1 MRTVDGGKE
10 STMERKATKDEA
22 APKSRAER
30 ETELRKMLDGGG
42 CVLVGEKWFGPEAT
56 EEERRRYAQALDRRQ
71 RRNARRRAR
80 RMAHASLKVLE
91 RRLEALPAW
100 AQTRLTGRTATV
112 ETVGGVRRRVDYS
125 TAYGQGRDPF
135 EYPFP
140 GGRTPLELAVDGGI
154 AAWTFVRRAHRLLA
168 GPRRGGGGTADGR
181 RSGRLWCERRKLCA
195 RSTLA
200 NRPTATDVRVAW
212 AFARESH
219 EGMLRLGGLLHDLE
233 CHLANGL
240 EVIHVGRRPKI
251 VGRAGGVR
259 GWIRQNCPE
268 LSGKYKT
275 LMRYKALALRLRQA
289 AEIADPVP
297 TSAALEGGAD
307 AGKLLARSAKIQ
319 PRAGG
324 GRVERFAWE
333 RGRWSVDANGR
344 PFRTNGNYSSAS
356 LTVSLALAAAEGHA
370 ATKADKA
377 DADALG
383 RLRTLLGNARE
394 TVRGILAAAAEAD
407 DRRGRRTATLQAL
420 QEQVDRALI
429 VRERWWEDAMVA
441 LR

>member
-1 MRTVDGGKE
+1 
-10 STMERKATKDEA
+10 MERRETRGGTA
-22 APKSRAER
+22 AGSRAER
-30 ETELRKMLDGGG
+30 EAELRRVLEGDGR
-42 CVLVGEKWFGPEAT
+42 VLVGDRWFGPEST
-56 EEERRRYAQALDRRQ
+56 EEERLAYALALARRRA
-71 RRNARRRAR
+71 RNARRRAR
-80 RMAHASLKVLE
+80 RMARESLAALE
-91 RRLEALPAW
+91 RRLESLPARV
-100 AQTRLTGRTATV
+100 QTRLTGRTAVV
-112 ETVGGVRRRVDYS
+112 ETVDGVRRRVDYAA
-125 TAYGQGRDPF
+125 AYGRARGPF
-135 EYPFP
+135 DHPFP
-140 GGRTPLELAVDGGI
+140 GGRTLPELVADGGI
-154 AAWTFVRRAHRLLA
+154 AAWTFLRNARRILA
-168 GPRRGGGGTADGR
+168 GEGRRDRMATADAGR
-181 RSGRLWCERRKLCA
+181 PGRLRSERRKLCA

-200 NRPTATDVRVAW
+200 PRPTATDVRVAW
-212 AFARESH
+212 SFARETH

-275 LMRYKALALRLRQA
+275 LMRYKALARRLRQA

>member
-1 MRTVDGGKE
+1 M
-10 STMERKATKDEA
+10 
-22 APKSRAER
+22 
-30 ETELRKMLDGGG
+30 
-42 CVLVGEKWFGPEAT
+42 
-56 EEERRRYAQALDRRQ
+56 
-71 RRNARRRAR
+71 
-80 RMAHASLKVLE
+80 
-91 RRLEALPAW
+91 
-100 AQTRLTGRTATV
+100 
-112 ETVGGVRRRVDYS
+112 
-125 TAYGQGRDPF
+125 
-135 EYPFP
+135 
-140 GGRTPLELAVDGGI
+140 
-154 AAWTFVRRAHRLLA
+154 
-168 GPRRGGGGTADGR
+168 
-181 RSGRLWCERRKLCA
+181 
-195 RSTLA
+195 
-200 NRPTATDVRVAW
+200 RVAW
-212 AFARESH
+212 AFARETH

-307 AGKLLARSAKIQ
+307 AGELLARSAKIQ

>member
-1 MRTVDGGKE
+1 
-10 STMERKATKDEA
+10 MERRETRGGTA
-22 APKSRAER
+22 AGSQAER
-30 ETELRKMLDGGG
+30 EAELRRVLEGDGR
-42 CVLVGEKWFGPEAT
+42 VLVGDRWFGPEST
-56 EEERRRYAQALDRRQ
+56 EEERLAYALALARRRA
-71 RRNARRRAR
+71 RNARRRAR
-80 RMAHASLKVLE
+80 RMARESLAALE
-91 RRLEALPAW
+91 RRLESLPARV
-100 AQTRLTGRTATV
+100 QTRLTGRTATV

-140 GGRTPLELAVDGGI
+140 GGRTPLELAVDGGM

-200 NRPTATDVRVAW
+200 PRPTATDVRVAW

-407 DRRGRRTATLQAL
+407 AVFRARRGGRAATLRAL
-420 QEQVDRALI
+420 WGEVDRVLAA
-429 VRERWWEDAMVA
+429 RARWWEGAARA

>member
-1 MRTVDGGKE
+1 
-10 STMERKATKDEA
+10 MERRETRGGTA
-22 APKSRAER
+22 ADSRAER
-30 ETELRKMLDGGG
+30 EAELRRVLEGDGR
-42 CVLVGEKWFGPEAT
+42 VLVGDRWFGPEST
-56 EEERRRYAQALDRRQ
+56 EEERLAYALALARRCA
-71 RRNARRRAR
+71 RNARRRAR
-80 RMAHASLKVLE
+80 RMARESLAALE
-91 RRLEALPAW
+91 RRLEALPSRV
-100 AQTRLTGRTATV
+100 QTRLTGRTAVV
-112 ETVGGVRRRVDYS
+112 ETVDGVRRRVDYS

-140 GGRTPLELAVDGGI
+140 GGRTLPELAVDGGI
-154 AAWTFVRRAHRLLA
+154 AAWTFLRNARRILA
-168 GPRRGGGGTADGR
+168 GEGRRDRMATADAGR
-181 RSGRLWCERRKLCA
+181 PGRLRSERRKLCA

-200 NRPTATDVRVAW
+200 PRPTATDVRVAW
-212 AFARESH
+212 AFARETH

-268 LSGKYKT
+268 LAGRYKT

-429 VRERWWEDAMVA
+429 VRERWWEAAMVA

>member
-1 MRTVDGGKE
+1 
-10 STMERKATKDEA
+10 MERGETRGGTA
-22 APKSRAER
+22 AGSRAER
-30 ETELRKMLDGGG
+30 EAELRRVLEGDGR
-42 CVLVGEKWFGPEAT
+42 VLVGDRWFGPEST
-56 EEERRRYAQALDRRQ
+56 EEERLAYALALARRRG
-71 RRNARRRAR
+71 RNARRRAR
-80 RMAHASLKVLE
+80 RMARESLAALE
-91 RRLEALPAW
+91 RRLESLPARV
-100 AQTRLTGRTATV
+100 QTRLTGRTATV

-135 EYPFP
+135 EYPFT

-200 NRPTATDVRVAW
+200 PRPTATDVRVAW

-219 EGMLRLGGLLHDLE
+219 ADMVRLGGLLHDLE

-240 EVIHVGRRPKI
+240 LVIHAGRRPNI

-259 GWIRQNCPE
+259 GWIRENCPE

-307 AGKLLARSAKIQ
+307 AGELLARSAKIQ

>member
-1 MRTVDGGKE
+1 
-10 STMERKATKDEA
+10 MERRETRGGTA
-22 APKSRAER
+22 AGSQAER
-30 ETELRKMLDGGG
+30 EAELRRVLEGDGH
-42 CVLVGEKWFGPEAT
+42 VLVGDRWFGPGST
-56 EEERRRYAQALDRRQ
+56 EEERLAYALALARRRG
-71 RRNARRRAR
+71 RNARRRAR
-80 RMAHASLKVLE
+80 RMARESLKVLE
-91 RRLEALPAW
+91 RRLESLPARV
-100 AQTRLTGRTATV
+100 QTRLTGRTATV

-200 NRPTATDVRVAW
+200 PRPTATDVRVAW

-333 RGRWSVDANGR
+333 CGRWSVDANGR

-407 DRRGRRTATLQAL
+407 AVFRARRGGRAATLRAL
-420 QEQVDRALI
+420 WGEVDRVLAA
-429 VRERWWEDAMVA
+429 RARWWEGAARA